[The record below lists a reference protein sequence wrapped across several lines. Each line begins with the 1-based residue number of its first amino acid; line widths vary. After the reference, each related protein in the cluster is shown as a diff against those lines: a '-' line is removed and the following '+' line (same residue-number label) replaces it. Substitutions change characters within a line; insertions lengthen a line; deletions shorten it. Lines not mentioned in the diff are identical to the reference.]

1 MKYKQYYRA
10 LASTITL
17 LAILV
22 GSRRA
27 SAGDRLFLLTSS
39 VYQDSVAIGEVVSVD
54 EGELVFEPEQVLV
67 GDRIPRTITV
77 ADYEPSQVETL
88 SAGDAAVLSLVRT
101 DGRTQYRLT
110 DTAFK
115 VSSSLPAEAKIIT
128 GPLSG
133 GDLAAYNWFINSCGA
148 DKSFAFDYSG
158 DVDIA
163 SIRKGEE
170 WTAIAQRSD
179 RPNGPWRTTAR
190 PPVCKTA
197 QTSWWRSL
205 LKTVVTSLNVL

>member
-10 LASTITL
+10 LVFTITL

-88 SAGDAAVLSLVRT
+88 SAGDAAVLPLVRT
-101 DGRTQYRLT
+101 DGRAQYRLT

-133 GDLAAYNWFINSCGA
+133 GDLAAYNWFVNSCGNEK
-148 DKSFAFDYSG
+148 DFAFDYSG
-158 DVDIA
+158 EVDIA
-163 SIRKGEE
+163 SVKREDRRHE
-170 WTAIAQRSD
+170 IAQRSVD
-179 RPNGPWRTTAR
+179 SPDGIWKMVAE
-190 PPVCKTA
+190 PPDCKPVRFG
-197 QTSWWRSL
+197 WWRSL
-205 LKTVVTSLNVL
+205 VSWLDSIY